1 MIEATLDKSEKNQ
14 GLYEFLA
21 ESVKPF
27 GITDMNLINQNY
39 DFTKVKGEIKD
50 DKLIKSLEV
59 FVSKDDKKVRCS
71 TKIKNIFSN
80 R

>member
-27 GITDMNLINQNY
+27 GITDMNLI
-39 DFTKVKGEIKD
+39 
-50 DKLIKSLEV
+50 
-59 FVSKDDKKVRCS
+59 KKRQKPVGDVITTS
-71 TKIKNIFSN
+71 ML
-80 R
+80 

>member
-27 GITDMNLINQNY
+27 GITDMNLIKKASKAGWRCYNN
-39 DFTKVKGEIKD
+39 FHVMTKSGMPYSFDLFAITT
-50 DKLIKSLEV
+50 LP
-59 FVSKDDKKVRCS
+59 CS
-71 TKIKNIFSN
+71 A
-80 R
+80 